1 MPLITRPLP
10 ENFHN
15 QLVARNAP
23 CFGYGVDDVN
33 VVPVGIAADFYGV
46 AHLGH
51 RPVSGDLAGKFG
63 PDALIA
69 ISIQLA
75 TTDHAIDKL
84 LNGNAFICRYWAR
97 FIHPL
102 TNCRGA
108 YVQRVS

>member
-1 MPLITRPLP
+1 MPLITRPLFQ
-10 ENFHN
+10 NLDY
-15 QLVARNAP
+15 QLIAGDALGL
-23 CFGYGVDDVN
+23 GYGVDNVN
-33 VVPVGIAADFYGV
+33 VVTVGIAADFYGV